1 MIDEMARGNPDRLLD
16 VPLQLD
22 LAPAA
27 FQCLMSLGAIGPAH
41 IAVQSIERLCVQ
53 ALGVEGKIRA
63 LDPHRYDNLLDYAV
77 TQQSLFGSACTH
89 LMHGQGRAASL
100 ASAGGAAQQHDASN
114 PAVFLARCNSG
125 QHHPRT
131 VIRAMPAADVYG
143 GAQLTGLLNFFDAAL
158 ARADA
163 VIYRPA
169 EGRVVILADCAFDGM
184 MLGAGAMVCEHLMR
198 LTGFEKP
205 IDVDGAQHLLDM
217 DDAALQAWLREHPLI
232 ESAVRRTI
240 FSHTPAPLLFAI
252 SPTQPVCRASW
263 SSCSLQRM
271 GASVGIWGTRLWRPR
286 ARIATL
292 PGASPT
298 CSNIRAGCRRVIGY
312 LRREW
317 TWAHRYVRGVAC
329 AASRRCERVV
339 TELRNIYRSGATK
352 GVYMYGQTAQ
362 EGAYTGGVALQK
374 GNLLLGGL
382 CPTGA
387 EGV

>member
-27 FQCLMSLGAIGPAH
+27 LQCLMSLGAIGPAH

-131 VIRAMPAADVYG
+131 VIRAMPAAVVYG

-240 FSHTPAPLLFAI
+240 FSHTPAPLLFAT
-252 SPTQPVCRASW
+252 SPTQRVSCQLEFMLTTADGSISGHLGYTFVASEGSHRDVARRLADMLQYTRRV
-263 SSCSLQRM
+263 SSCDRISAPRVDV
-271 GASVGIWGTRLWRPR
+271 GASIRTWRR
-286 ARIATL
+286 M
-292 PGASPT
+292 
-298 CSNIRAGCRRVIGY
+298 RRVPP
-312 LRREW
+312 
-317 TWAHRYVRGVAC
+317 
-329 AASRRCERVV
+329 
-339 TELRNIYRSGATK
+339 
-352 GVYMYGQTAQ
+352 M
-362 EGAYTGGVALQK
+362 
-374 GNLLLGGL
+374 
-382 CPTGA
+382 
-387 EGV
+387 